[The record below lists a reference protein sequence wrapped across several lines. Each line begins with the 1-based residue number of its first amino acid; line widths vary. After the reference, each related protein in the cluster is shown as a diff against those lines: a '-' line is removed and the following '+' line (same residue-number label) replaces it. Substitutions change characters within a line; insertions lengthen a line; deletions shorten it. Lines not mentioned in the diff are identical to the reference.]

1 MARHMRPKLITLETL
16 RAVDREYRD
25 LVMSLRALAALL
37 HDPDPGEG
45 ADREKAWEPVLA
57 NILDAELNQLATLM
71 GDVTAAL
78 RVEHAATG
86 PRRSIDLTR
95 ALESAVRKTGSR
107 VMVRVCEPLRVAA
120 HPEIVSQS
128 IISAISLA
136 LRTADGRVVASTA
149 ATCDEGAVTITIP
162 IGMDGHW
169 NRLDARL
176 SLLRRIVGSEGGR
189 VSMTNRPESM
199 VLHLWF
205 PRSGKGVQ
213 RRDASA

>member
-37 HDPDPGEG
+37 HDPDPQGG
-45 ADREKAWEPVLA
+45 DHDKAWEPVLA

-78 RVEHAATG
+78 RVEHSATG

-95 ALESAVRKTGSR
+95 ALDSAVRRTGSR
-107 VMVRVCEPLRVAA
+107 VLVRVCEPLRVAA
-120 HPEIVSQS
+120 HPEIVAQA
-128 IISAISLA
+128 IVSAVSLA
-136 LRTADGRVVASTA
+136 LRTAEGRITASTK
-149 ATCDEGAVTITIP
+149 ATDHEGGVVVTIP
-162 IGMDGHW
+162 IGAEGRW

-176 SLLRRIVGSEGGR
+176 ALLRRIVGAEGGR
-189 VSMTNRPESM
+189 VSIAHRRDAM

-205 PRSGKGVQ
+205 PKAGKGSE
-213 RRDASA
+213 RRNASA